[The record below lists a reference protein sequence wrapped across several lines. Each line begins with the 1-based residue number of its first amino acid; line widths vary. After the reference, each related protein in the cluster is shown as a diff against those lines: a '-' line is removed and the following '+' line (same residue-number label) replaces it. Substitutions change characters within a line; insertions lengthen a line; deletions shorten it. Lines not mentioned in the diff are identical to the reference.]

1 MTLRYDELHIT
12 YSILDIGFLFKCITV
27 VSGIHV
33 FTDNS
38 IFKEADNYFKFMN
51 RLITLFISPSIG
63 QTLVG
68 KQQVVNLQR
77 LVKLHKHCSEER

>member
-1 MTLRYDELHIT
+1 MDYKIT

-27 VSGIHV
+27 VSSIHV
-33 FTDNS
+33 FADNS
-38 IFKEADNYFKFMN
+38 IFKEADNCFNFMN

-68 KQQVVNLQR
+68 KQQVVHLRR